1 MIGGSISETLLDI
14 SKVAIYG
21 VGRLSRLAG

>member
-14 SKVAIYG
+14 SKVANYR
-21 VGRLSRLAG
+21 VGRVSRLAA